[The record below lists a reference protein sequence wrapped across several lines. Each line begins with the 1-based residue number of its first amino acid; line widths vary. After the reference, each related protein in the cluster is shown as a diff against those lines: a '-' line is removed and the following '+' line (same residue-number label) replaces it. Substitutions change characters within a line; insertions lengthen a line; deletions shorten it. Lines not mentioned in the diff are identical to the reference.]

1 MLSETPVRHVASGGL
16 ARSGP
21 ACALTFD
28 DGPNGLDTLRLL
40 DFLKRHGIRAV
51 FAVIGQEIERAASV
65 GADGTPIPSGA
76 EVLRRIVADGHVL
89 CNHSTS
95 YESMGEWNA
104 LDIRDDM
111 LRNLAIIESVVG
123 DEVPVPYWRAPN
135 GAWGV
140 TAPVAVRLGMQP
152 LDVVNTVED
161 WVEQDP
167 AVLASRLRLAMAPGE
182 LVLLHDGGGNRSG
195 TVDAVIE
202 VVTER
207 LAQGWAFVLPAMP

>member
-1 MLSETPVRHVASGGL
+1 MLSETPVRRVAGGGL
-16 ARSGP
+16 ALSGP

-28 DGPNGLDTLRLL
+28 DGPNGLDTMRLL
-40 DFLKRHGIRAV
+40 DFLKSHGIRAV
-51 FAVIGQEIERAASV
+51 FAVIGSEIERPAAE
-65 GADGTPIPSGA
+65 GADRTRIPSGV
-76 EVLRRIVADGHVL
+76 EVLQRMVADGHVL

-104 LDIRDDM
+104 LDVRDDM
-111 LRNLAIIESVVG
+111 LRTLAIIEAAVG

-135 GAWGV
+135 GSWGV
-140 TAPVAVRLGMQP
+140 TGPVAVRLGMQP

-167 AVLASRLRLAMAPGE
+167 AILASRLRLAMVPGE

-207 LAQGWAFVLPAMP
+207 LAEGWRFVLPEMP

>member
-1 MLSETPVRHVASGGL
+1 MLSKTPVRRVASGGL
-16 ARSGP
+16 ALSGP

-28 DGPNGLDTLRLL
+28 DGPNGLDTIRLL
-40 DFLKRHGIRAV
+40 DFLKSRGIRAV
-51 FAVIGQEIERAASV
+51 FAVIGSEILRPAGE
-65 GADGTPIPSGA
+65 GGDGTPIPSGA

-95 YESMGEWNA
+95 YEAMGEWDA
-104 LDIRDDM
+104 LSVRDDM
-111 LRNLAIIESVVG
+111 LKNLAIIESVVG

-167 AVLASRLRLAMAPGE
+167 AVLASRLRLAMVPGE

-202 VVTER
+202 VVSER
-207 LAQGWAFVLPAMP
+207 LAEGWRFVLPEMP

>member
-1 MLSETPVRHVASGGL
+1 MLSETPVRRVASGGL

-28 DGPNGLDTLRLL
+28 DGPNGLDTVRLL
-40 DFLKRHGIRAV
+40 DFLKSRGIRAV
-51 FAVIGQEIERAASV
+51 FAVIGEEILRPS
-65 GADGTPIPSGA
+65 GISADGTPIPSGA
-76 EVLRRIVADGHVL
+76 DVLRRIVADGHVL

-95 YESMGEWNA
+95 YEDMGQWNA
-104 LDIRDDM
+104 LDVRDDM
-111 LRNLAIIESVVG
+111 LRNLEIIEAAVG
-123 DEVPVPYWRAPN
+123 DDVPVPYWRAPN
-135 GAWGV
+135 GSWGV

-152 LDVVNTVED
+152 LDVANTVED

-167 AVLASRLRLAMAPGE
+167 AVLASRLRLAMVPGE

-202 VVTER
+202 VVSER
-207 LAQGWAFVLPAMP
+207 LDEGWSYVLPEMP

>member
-1 MLSETPVRHVASGGL
+1 MLSETPVRRVASGGL

-28 DGPNGLDTLRLL
+28 DGPNGLDTVRLL
-40 DFLKRHGIRAV
+40 DFLKSRGIRAV
-51 FAVIGQEIERAASV
+51 FAVIGEEILRPS
-65 GADGTPIPSGA
+65 GISADGTPIPAGA
-76 EVLRRIVADGHVL
+76 DVLRRIVADGHVL

-95 YESMGEWNA
+95 YEDMGQWNA
-104 LDIRDDM
+104 LDVRDDM
-111 LRNLAIIESVVG
+111 LRNLEIIEAAVG
-123 DEVPVPYWRAPN
+123 DIPVPYWRAPN
-135 GAWGV
+135 GSWGV

-152 LDVVNTVED
+152 LDVANTVED

-167 AVLASRLRLAMAPGE
+167 AVLASRLRLAMVPGE

-202 VVTER
+202 VVSER
-207 LAQGWAFVLPAMP
+207 LDEGWSFVLPEMP